1 MSKNLFIPKEIWELD
16 LQITKKVELSLINFF
31 SKNNIK
37 ANIVN
42 QLSKYLKISKRQ
54 IFKDINFLE
63 EKKYIVK
70 VGFNNFKFLI
80 DVKEYKKEKQ
90 EDNNGFFIES
100 IFWENLN
107 LNIYEKILL
116 SHIFRFNY
124 FISYKEISEN
134 IKEDSQTIKKY
145 IKNFMS
151 NNVLTLN
158 EENYFTINL
167 EKIEKNIKENYLC
180 KKCNRYRKC
189 PMIKENKYELCPG
202 YQCLLLTKNIFLLCK
217 NPEKTY
223 KNIVKK
229 AYKYDTLND
238 INDTLNDIN
247 DTLNDINDTLDT
259 YKYDTLNDIN
269 DTLNDINDTLNDKDD
284 THINILNILN
294 IINIGIFSFFARM
307 SKKDQNKF
315 LKNFEILLKN
325 YFNNS
330 LKENQ
335 KLEIKFLNNKN
346 ISEVNL

>member
-37 ANIVN
+37 ANIIN

-54 IFKDINFLE
+54 IFRDINFLE

-80 DVKEYKKEKQ
+80 DIKDYKKGKQ

-107 LNIYEKILL
+107 LNIYEKLIL

-124 FISYKEISEN
+124 FISYKDISEN
-134 IKEDSQTIKKY
+134 IKEDSQTVKKY
-145 IKNFMS
+145 IKNFMI
-151 NNVLTLN
+151 NNILSLN

-167 EKIEKNIKENYLC
+167 EKIEKNIEENYLC

-202 YQCLLLTKNIFLLCK
+202 YQCLLLTKNIFLICK

-223 KNIVKK
+223 KNVTLFNKNVTLNT
-229 AYKYDTLND
+229 YKNVTLFNKNVTLND
-238 INDTLNDIN
+238 IDVTLNDI
-247 DTLNDINDTLDT
+247 DV
-259 YKYDTLNDIN
+259 
-269 DTLNDINDTLNDKDD
+269 

-294 IINIGIFSFFARM
+294 IINIKIFSFFARM
-307 SKKDQNKF
+307 NIKEQNEF

-325 YFNNS
+325 YFNNN

-335 KLEIKFLNNKN
+335 KLENNFLNNKN